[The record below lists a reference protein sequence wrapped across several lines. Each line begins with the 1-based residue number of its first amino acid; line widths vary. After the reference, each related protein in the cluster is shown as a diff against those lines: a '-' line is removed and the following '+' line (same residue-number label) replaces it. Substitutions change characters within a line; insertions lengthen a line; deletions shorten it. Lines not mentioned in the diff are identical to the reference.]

1 MTKLIG
7 FIFLTSLA
15 NSHGRL
21 TEYIEKE
28 PRTSWLEQDTAEY
41 WDLPESW
48 YWGDVNGTNF
58 LTKNLNQHIPQ
69 YCGSCWAHGALSSL
83 GDRVKI
89 ARNASQPDI
98 NLPVQFLLNCG
109 KAGSCLGGSHY
120 AAYKYIKEVGGIPF
134 DTCLVYEACSS
145 DSIQEVCKNRNFSCI
160 PRNICRTCF
169 SANGCI
175 GVDPY
180 PNVTIS
186 DYYALRGYKNM
197 MIDIYNRGPIACT
210 MNSGPI
216 VDYKGGILDIP
227 ESSKKLDHVISV
239 VGWGYDKSSQ
249 KKYWIVRNSWGEFW
263 GELGF
268 FRLVLG
274 YNQLGIESSCAAAI
288 PESWTNH
295 NKPCDLDGNNC
306 QAPTNFYD

>member
-1 MTKLIG
+1 
-7 FIFLTSLA
+7 
-15 NSHGRL
+15 
-21 TEYIEKE
+21 
-28 PRTSWLEQDTAEY
+28 
-41 WDLPESW
+41 
-48 YWGDVNGTNF
+48 
-58 LTKNLNQHIPQ
+58 
-69 YCGSCWAHGALSSL
+69 
-83 GDRVKI
+83 
-89 ARNASQPDI
+89 
-98 NLPVQFLLNCG
+98 
-109 KAGSCLGGSHY
+109 
-120 AAYKYIKEVGGIPF
+120 
-134 DTCLVYEACSS
+134 
-145 DSIQEVCKNRNFSCI
+145 
-160 PRNICRTCF
+160 
-169 SANGCI
+169 
-175 GVDPY
+175 
-180 PNVTIS
+180 
-186 DYYALRGYKNM
+186 
-197 MIDIYNRGPIACT
+197 